1 MNSSRSLSKLF
12 LSLLVVVLLLSSC
25 DLTGN
30 KNNDPD
36 ATQELVQTIHPA
48 TLTAISVAVDK
59 NSTPIPDP
67 LGIAWS
73 ELDGV
78 EIEFWYI
85 WDVDEPGAGLNAI
98 VDRFNRNNTWGI
110 SVTPVDQGL
119 THDPLDSIG
128 TAFQEGLVPHVMVID
143 TTAAT
148 RWFQDDLIIDLDPY
162 LSDPS
167 AGLDHF
173 EQGEYFPGIFDHYL
187 LYDGV
192 RPGIPF
198 TQTIQVIYYNQT
210 WAADLGFTYVP
221 RSLSD
226 LHKQICTA
234 AKDQPESTGMIIYP
248 EAANIASW
256 VYAYGGEFLND
267 DGAYQFTTSEVL
279 DVSLAWRE
287 MIRKQCGSIVTDY
300 PNPMAVDIEFDWLN
314 NRQALMIM
322 NSSQYFGQP
331 HFPLNASGRGDD
343 WTMLPFIGP
352 DGKKVVASQIQSGVI
367 FKTTPEQQLASWL
380 FLKYLTSPEIQAE
393 WVQYSSKYPTRK
405 DSLEYLEE
413 YRIKNPDWAKGL
425 DLLKFARA
433 QPVDPSWDIVLQAAG
448 DAFAEILSSDLPNPE
463 DVLQVLDEVAD
474 ELQNFT
480 RE

>member
-1 MNSSRSLSKLF
+1 
-12 LSLLVVVLLLSSC
+12 
-25 DLTGN
+25 
-30 KNNDPD
+30 
-36 ATQELVQTIHPA
+36 
-48 TLTAISVAVDK
+48 
-59 NSTPIPDP
+59 
-67 LGIAWS
+67 
-73 ELDGV
+73 
-78 EIEFWYI
+78 
-85 WDVDEPGAGLNAI
+85 
-98 VDRFNRNNTWGI
+98 
-110 SVTPVDQGL
+110 
-119 THDPLDSIG
+119 
-128 TAFQEGLVPHVMVID
+128 
-143 TTAAT
+143 
-148 RWFQDDLIIDLDPY
+148 
-162 LSDPS
+162 
-167 AGLDHF
+167 
-173 EQGEYFPGIFDHYL
+173 
-187 LYDGV
+187 
-192 RPGIPF
+192 
-198 TQTIQVIYYNQT
+198 
-210 WAADLGFTYVP
+210 
-221 RSLSD
+221 
-226 LHKQICTA
+226 
-234 AKDQPESTGMIIYP
+234 
-248 EAANIASW
+248 
-256 VYAYGGEFLND
+256 
-267 DGAYQFTTSEVL
+267 
-279 DVSLAWRE
+279 
-287 MIRKQCGSIVTDY
+287 
-300 PNPMAVDIEFDWLN
+300 MAVDIEFARFN

-413 YRIKNPDWAKGL
+413 YRIKNPNWAKGL